1 MIKSQNKEHLFS
13 DVKKNVI
20 FDLNQEN
27 FNFIKTNLLN
37 FDYYFFKAYSMTPWS
52 ALPIDRRRSGV
63 WGWPSTRDE
72 LYRSRMI
79 IREESDEWFRQTQL
93 IHLKKIILEL
103 QNANRLSNQ
112 QVLCD
117 AVQVFIENF

>member
-1 MIKSQNKEHLFS
+1 
-13 DVKKNVI
+13 
-20 FDLNQEN
+20 
-27 FNFIKTNLLN
+27 
-37 FDYYFFKAYSMTPWS
+37 
-52 ALPIDRRRSGV
+52 
-63 WGWPSTRDE
+63 
-72 LYRSRMI
+72 MI